1 MRVLHVVATGER
13 RGAELFASSLVG
25 ALAAEGVDQRVQI
38 LRSAGPPSVGFAA
51 PAMALDGHRAR
62 IPVLRI
68 DPRAVRGIRRAI
80 RDLGPDVVQAHG
92 GEALKHVLAA
102 TLGHGRRVVHRRIG
116 DARQFAGSAM
126 RRRGHVALMRR
137 AARIVTVAEA
147 LRAELVDRLGLP
159 ASRVV
164 TIPNGVDPA
173 LVEPARS
180 RAETRAALGIDG
192 DAPVVLS
199 LGALTWE
206 KDPLAHLR
214 VVAGVAAD
222 HPGVAHVVVGD
233 GPLRRRVEAE
243 VLRLAAGE
251 RTLLLGARKDVGD
264 LLAAS
269 DVLLLASRT
278 EGMPACLIEAGM
290 AGVPVAAYGVSGVPE
305 AVIDGRTGLV
315 APPGDVEGLASALT
329 QLLNDEGLRRRLG
342 TAAAA
347 WCREKFDIGT
357 VARRYLDLYLEVLGT
372 RADHHE
378 TAHGREV
385 G

>member
-25 ALAAEGVDQRVQI
+25 SLAAEGIEQRVQI
-38 LRSAGPPSVGFAA
+38 LRSSGAPSVPFAA
-51 PAMALDGHRAR
+51 PVMALDGRGPGVPA
-62 IPVLRI
+62 VRI
-68 DPRAVRGIRRAI
+68 DLRAVRSIRHGIRQ
-80 RDLGPDVVQAHG
+80 LGPDIVQTHG
-92 GEALKHVLAA
+92 GEALKHVLAT
-102 TLGHGRRVVHRRIG
+102 TLGDGSRVVHRRIG
-116 DARQFAGSAM
+116 DARQFAGSAV

-137 AARIVTVAEA
+137 AARVVTVADA
-147 LRAELVDRLGLP
+147 LRVELIDRLGLP

-173 LVEPARS
+173 LVESTRS
-180 RAETRAALGIDG
+180 RSEMRAALGISA

-222 HPGVAHVVVGD
+222 HPGVVHVVVGD

-264 LLAAS
+264 LLTAS

-305 AVIDGRTGLV
+305 VVIDGRTGLL
-315 APPGDVEGLASALT
+315 ASPGDVDALARALDR
-329 QLLNDEGLRRRLG
+329 LLGDEELRHRLG
-342 TAAAA
+342 AAAA
-347 WCREKFDIGT
+347 RRCRERFDIGV
-357 VARRYLDLYLEVLGT
+357 VARRYLELYREVSGD
-372 RADHHE
+372 RAE
-378 TAHGREV
+378 AHGAAGV
-385 G
+385 GRLR